1 VRTSGKDFMGMTLSL
16 DNADGQ
22 AQNRRTAAAHLHRI
36 AGQIWHLTQRCHR
49 KAVLVA
55 LARGR
60 YRRID
65 DEDAMA
71 V

>member
-1 VRTSGKDFMGMTLSL
+1 M
-16 DNADGQ
+16 
-22 AQNRRTAAAHLHRI
+22 RRAHLHRI
-36 AGQIWHLTQRCHR
+36 AGQIWHLTHRCHR